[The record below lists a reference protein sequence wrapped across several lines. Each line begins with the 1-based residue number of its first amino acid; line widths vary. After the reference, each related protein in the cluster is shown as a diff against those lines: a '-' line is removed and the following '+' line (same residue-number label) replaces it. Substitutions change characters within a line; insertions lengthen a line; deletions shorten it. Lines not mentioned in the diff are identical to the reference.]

1 MIILLKDVRIAFP
14 VLWNAKG
21 VVDRK
26 TGKMSEPAFSATFLV
41 SKTHPQLEELLEIM
55 KAVAQAKWTGIDRE
69 TGRPEWEL
77 VLSDLMATDR
87 IVLHDG
93 NRKKYEGYANHWYV
107 SARNA
112 HPPLVVNRDP
122 FIRDADGKPVMDGMN
137 GPLPNL
143 VTERSGIIYSGCYV
157 NANIDIWAQDNSFGQ
172 RICASL
178 KGVQFKRNGDAFVG
192 GPPATPDSMEAPD
205 LPPEAMEGAADAY
218 NHAQAARGRAEQ
230 PYQGT
235 IGQRHQDD
243 TVHAQRQQPPAA
255 PDFRQQFMERARGG
269 APAGDPLASLRPGGG
284 TVPNVGGRRD
294 LKDLL

>member
-1 MIILLKDVRIAFP
+1 MLILIKDVRITFP

-26 TGKMSEPAFSATFLV
+26 TGKMSDPAFSATFLLR
-41 SKTHPQLEELLEIM
+41 KDHPQLPQIIELMET
-55 KAVAQAKWTGIDRE
+55 VAKAKWTGIDKQ
-69 TGRPEWEL
+69 TGAPEWEL

-93 NRKKYEGYANHWYV
+93 NRKKYEGYAGHWYL
-107 SARNA
+107 SARNKMQ
-112 HPPLVVNRDP
+112 PLVVGRDP
-122 FIRDADGKPVMDGMN
+122 FIRDADGKPVIDGVN

-143 VTERSGIIYSGCYV
+143 VTEQSGIIYSGCYV
-157 NANIDIWAQDNSFGQ
+157 NANVDIWAQDNSFGQ

-192 GPPATPDSMEAPD
+192 GPPASPDQMEAPD
-205 LPPEAMEGAADAY
+205 LSPEAMEGASDAY
-218 NHAQAARGRAEQ
+218 ERAQAARAEQ

-235 IGQRHQDD
+235 MGQRHADD
-243 TVHAQRQQPPAA
+243 TVHAQRQQPA
-255 PDFRQQFMERARGG
+255 PDFKQEFMNRARGSATPG
-269 APAGDPLASLRPGGG
+269 SPLAGLAGGA
-284 TVPNVGGRRD
+284 TAPRRS